1 MAASIWPGKRRI
13 SWVWR
18 ISVSDDAKRV
28 VFLNAAKPADA
39 IRKTRHVFIRDLLL
53 DAHIGVHKH
62 EKGRRQRVRINIDLT
77 VLENGPDAGDD
88 LANVVCY
95 EDIVE
100 KVKALVEE
108 SHINLAETMAERIAA
123 RCLEDLLVMAARIRV
138 EKLTVIAE
146 AASVGVEIE
155 RRKAGFFEA

>member
-1 MAASIWPGKRRI
+1 MTQMEPT
-13 SWVWR
+13 
-18 ISVSDDAKRV
+18 DDGSGRV
-28 VFLNAAKPADA
+28 VHLKLADA
-39 IRKTRHVFIRDLLL
+39 ARAMRHVFIRDLLL

-77 VLENGPDAGDD
+77 VLENAPDSGDD

-100 KVKALVEE
+100 KVKTLVEAG
-108 SHINLAETMAERIAA
+108 HINLAETMAERIAW
-123 RCLEDLLVMAARIRV
+123 RCLEDARIVVARIRV

-146 AASVGVEIE
+146 ASSVGVEIE
-155 RRKAGFFEA
+155 RTKPSFG

>member
-13 SWVWR
+13 LWAWR
-18 ISVSDDAKRV
+18 ISVSDDAERV
-28 VFLNAAKPADA
+28 VFLSAAKPADA
-39 IRKTRHVFIRDLLL
+39 RRQTRHVFIRDLML

-77 VLENGPDAGDD
+77 VLEKGPDAGDD

-95 EDIVE
+95 EDIVD

-108 SHINLAETMAERIAA
+108 SHINLAETMAERIAG

-155 RRKAGFFEA
+155 RRKAEFFEA

>member
-1 MAASIWPGKRRI
+1 MTQIDPT
-13 SWVWR
+13 
-18 ISVSDDAKRV
+18 DDATGRIV
-28 VFLNAAKPADA
+28 HLPAAPGRERGGGLTDA
-39 IRKTRHVFIRDLLL
+39 VRPVRHVFIRDLLL
-53 DAHIGVHKH
+53 DAHIGVHRH

-77 VLENGPDAGDD
+77 VLENGPDSGDD

-100 KVKALVEE
+100 KVKTLIDAE
-108 SHINLAETMAERIAA
+108 HINLAETMAERIAA
-123 RCLEDLLVMAARIRV
+123 RCLEDVRIVVARIRV

-155 RRKAGFFEA
+155 RSTAGYR

>member
-1 MAASIWPGKRRI
+1 MTQMEPT
-13 SWVWR
+13 
-18 ISVSDDAKRV
+18 DDGSGGV
-28 VFLNAAKPADA
+28 VHLKLADA
-39 IRKTRHVFIRDLLL
+39 ARAMRHVFIRDLLL

-62 EKGRRQRVRINIDLT
+62 EKGRRQQVRINIDLT
-77 VLENGPDAGDD
+77 VLENALDSGDD

-100 KVKALVEE
+100 KVKTLVEAG
-108 SHINLAETMAERIAA
+108 HINLAETMAERIAW
-123 RCLEDLLVMAARIRV
+123 RCLEDTRIVVARIRV

-155 RRKAGFFEA
+155 RTKPGFR

>member
-1 MAASIWPGKRRI
+1 MTQIDPTGLSDSPGDGAGRVVHLKQANAAS
-13 SWVWR
+13 
-18 ISVSDDAKRV
+18 AM
-28 VFLNAAKPADA
+28 
-39 IRKTRHVFIRDLLL
+39 RHVFIRDLLL

-77 VLENGPDAGDD
+77 VLENGPDSGDD

-95 EDIVE
+95 EDIVG
-100 KVKALVEE
+100 KVKSLVAAG
-108 SHINLAETMAERIAA
+108 HINLAETMAERIAG
-123 RCLEDLLVMAARIRV
+123 RCLEDARIVVARIRV

-155 RRKAGFFEA
+155 RGKPGYR